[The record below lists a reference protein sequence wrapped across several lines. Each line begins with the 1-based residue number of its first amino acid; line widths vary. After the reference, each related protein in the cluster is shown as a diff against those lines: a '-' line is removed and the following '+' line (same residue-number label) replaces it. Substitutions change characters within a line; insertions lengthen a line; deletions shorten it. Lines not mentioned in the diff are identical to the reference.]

1 MLNFWAQFIHENIDK
16 FQSKLCYFANETKIY
31 LLFPFIY
38 SVWIASLD
46 KGVITIFLGE
56 AKPMVEHNLLPV
68 IEIGLTMDVSIE
80 RSMG

>member
-1 MLNFWAQFIHENIDK
+1 MKLN
-16 FQSKLCYFANETKIY
+16 KIY

-56 AKPMVEHNLLPV
+56 AKPMVEHNLPLV
-68 IEIGLTMDVSIE
+68 IEIGLKYLKTAMPALPLITSLRKQITE
-80 RSMG
+80 YIIQ